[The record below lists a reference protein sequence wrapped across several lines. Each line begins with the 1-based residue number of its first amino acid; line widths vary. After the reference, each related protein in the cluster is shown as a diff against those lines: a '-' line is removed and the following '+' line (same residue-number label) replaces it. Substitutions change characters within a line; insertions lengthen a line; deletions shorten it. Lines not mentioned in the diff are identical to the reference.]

1 MSEVL
6 IVTGSSRGIGAALAR
21 AGGKRGFDVCVNYN
35 TNPALAEE
43 VVADIREAGAKAV
56 AVHANMMREED
67 IVRMFETV
75 DRELGLV
82 TALVNNAG
90 ITARRC
96 LVEEVDAASLEACF
110 MTNIAAYFLCGREA
124 IKRMSIRKG
133 GKGGRIVNISS
144 VAALLTN
151 AFTWLHYG
159 ASKAAIDTFTRGLA
173 LETAPDG
180 IRVNAIRPGM
190 IDTDINPP
198 GRIAAALHE
207 IPMRRAGT
215 LDEVVAAVMW
225 LLSDEASYCTGA
237 ILDVAGGRGI

>member
-6 IVTGSSRGIGAALAR
+6 MVTGASRGIGAALAR
-21 AGGKRGFDVCVNYN
+21 AGGERGFAVCVNYL
-35 TNPALAEE
+35 TNPAKAEE
-43 VVADIREAGAKAV
+43 VVADIRKAGAKAIP
-56 AVHANMMREED
+56 VHADMTREDD

-75 DRELGLV
+75 DRELGAV

-90 ITARRC
+90 ITSRRC
-96 LVEEVDAASLEACF
+96 LVEEVDAATLEACF
-110 MTNIAAYFLCGREA
+110 KTNIAGYFLCAREA
-124 IKRMSIRKG
+124 IKRMSVRKG

-180 IRVNAIRPGM
+180 IRVNGVRPGL
-190 IDTDINPP
+190 IDTEINPP
-198 GRIAAALHE
+198 GRIAALLDE

-215 LDEVVAAVMW
+215 LEEVVAAVMW